1 MLWNCFSDVNNDI
14 MELLIMAYTCKTSS
28 AKSIVGVIPYL
39 PYSKQ
44 CIKDIST

>member
-1 MLWNCFSDVNNDI
+1 
-14 MELLIMAYTCKTSS
+14 MAYACKTSS

-44 CIKDIST
+44 CIKNNFT